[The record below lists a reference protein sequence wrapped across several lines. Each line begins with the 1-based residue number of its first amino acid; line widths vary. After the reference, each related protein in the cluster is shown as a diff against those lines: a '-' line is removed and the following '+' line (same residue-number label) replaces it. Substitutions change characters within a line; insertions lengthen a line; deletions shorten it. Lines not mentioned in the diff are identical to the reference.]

1 MTGSKS
7 RRQEGMGAT
16 EHVVG
21 VDIGGTFTDIV
32 AIDPSSGTL
41 LAAKTQTTPGALERG
56 VAAGLREVGEEASVI
71 LGEVRH
77 GTTVVTNALL
87 ERRVAKTA
95 LLCTRG
101 HRDILDVR
109 RLWRER
115 LFGYDWERP
124 PSLIP
129 RSMRFEIDERIDARG
144 GVLRPLDEEQVRD
157 CAARLRAEGVD
168 AVAVA
173 YLFSFRN
180 ASHELA
186 TARILEE
193 ELPGIPI
200 SLSCDVLPEVH
211 EYERTSTTVINA
223 QVRPRISQYLS
234 DLDETLGSVG
244 ALGPLRIVRSDG
256 SLISPAVAAD
266 KPVRLV
272 HSGPAVGVTG
282 AARLAG
288 WLGWRNVVTLD
299 MGGTSTDVSLIWGGE
314 PLRTFEFDLA
324 WNIPVRATQI
334 DIQSIGAGG
343 GSIVGSGPGGRLFVG
358 PRSAGAEPGPACYG
372 RGGTDAT
379 VTDALLV
386 MGALPNELLGG
397 ELRLD
402 RAIAEKALLQ
412 ALPEFADPR
421 AAAEAVYTVT
431 LHKMAVLTREVT
443 INRGYDPRECV
454 LVCFGGAGGLFAV
467 DLARELNMSTVYS
480 PPAASVFSAVG
491 AALARVS
498 YEAIEGMFVHL
509 ESLSQ
514 ERLQESIAALSDR
527 VRTPLLD
534 DGLDVD
540 EVLIEAD
547 LKYRSQPETLS
558 TPLDTRSDNPL
569 PAALARF
576 HDEHEKRFGLRRETE
591 AVDLVTLR
599 AIGRGP
605 STESWSL
612 SPPRPIAPLGSEDL
626 EPRTWFRGG
635 REVTS
640 VEVLPLATLDRVDGP
655 AFLEDAY
662 TTVAVPPGSTAR
674 RDRLGG
680 VVLEVEG

>member
-1 MTGSKS
+1 MTGRDS
-7 RRQEGMGAT
+7 RDQDAEGN
-16 EHVVG
+16 VVG

-32 AIDPSSGTL
+32 AIDPRTGAL
-41 LAAKTQTTPGALERG
+41 LAAKTPTTPGRLEQG
-56 VAAGLREVGEEASVI
+56 VAAGLREVGEGSAVT

-87 ERRVAKTA
+87 ERRVGKTA

-101 HRDILDVR
+101 HRDILDMR

-144 GVLRPLDEEQVRD
+144 EELRPLDAEQVRA
-157 CAARLRAEGVD
+157 CAALLRAEGVD

-180 ASHELA
+180 PSHERE
-186 TARILEE
+186 TGGILEE
-193 ELPGIPI
+193 ELPGVPI

-211 EYERTSTTVINA
+211 EYERTSTTVVNA

-234 DLDETLGSVG
+234 DLDATLASVG

-266 KPVRLV
+266 LPVRLV

-288 WLGWRNVVTLD
+288 WLGWQNVVTLD
-299 MGGTSTDVSLIWGGE
+299 MGGTSTDVSLIWEGE

-343 GSIVGSGPGGRLFVG
+343 GSIVGTGTGGRLFVG

-372 RGGTDAT
+372 RGGIEAT

-386 MGALPNELLGG
+386 MGALPDDLLGG

-402 RAIAEKALLQ
+402 RALAEKALRE
-412 ALPEFADPR
+412 ALPDFADPR
-421 AAAEAVYTVT
+421 EAAEAVYTVT

-467 DLARELNMSTVYS
+467 DLARELNMSTVYV

-498 YEAIEGMFVHL
+498 YEAIDGLFVHL
-509 ESLSQ
+509 EKLSRDQ
-514 ERLQESIAALSDR
+514 LQNAIASLSDR
-527 VRTPLLD
+527 VRRPLLQ
-534 DGLDVD
+534 DGLPVD
-540 EVLIEAD
+540 EVVIEAD
-547 LKYRSQPETLS
+547 LKYRSQPETLT
-558 TPLDTRSDNPL
+558 TPLDTRSPDPL
-569 PAALARF
+569 PSALAFF
-576 HDEHEKRFGLRRETE
+576 HDEHEKRFGLRREAE

-599 AIGRGP
+599 AIGKGP
-605 STESWSL
+605 STASWSL
-612 SPPRPIAPLGSEDL
+612 QPPHPVAVLSSEGL
-626 EPRTWFRGG
+626 EPRAWFRGG
-635 REVTS
+635 GEVTT
-640 VEVLPLATLDRVDGP
+640 VEVLRLERVDRVVGP

-662 TTVAVPPGSTAR
+662 TTVAVPPGSSAR

-680 VVLEVEG
+680 ILLEVD

>member
-1 MTGSKS
+1 MTGT
-7 RRQEGMGAT
+7 QGAEQGSGGTT
-16 EHVVG
+16 ERVVG

-32 AIDPSSGTL
+32 AIDPSSGML
-41 LAAKTQTTPGALERG
+41 LAAKTPTTPGALERG
-56 VAAGLREVGEEASVI
+56 VATGLREVSEGGSAI

-87 ERRVAKTA
+87 EGRVAKTA

-101 HRDILDVR
+101 HRDILDMR

-129 RSMRFEIDERIDARG
+129 RSMRFEIDERVGPG
-144 GVLRPLDEEQVRD
+144 GEVLRPLDEEQVRA
-157 CAARLRAEGVD
+157 CAARLRTEGID

-180 ASHELA
+180 PSHELA
-186 TARILEE
+186 TAQILEE

-200 SLSCDVLPEVH
+200 SLSSDVLPEVH

-223 QVRPRISQYLS
+223 QVRPRISRYLS
-234 DLDETLGSVG
+234 DLHETLASVG
-244 ALGPLRIVRSDG
+244 ARGPLRIVRSDG

-282 AARLAG
+282 TARLAG

-299 MGGTSTDVSLIWGGE
+299 MGGTSTDVSLIWDGE
-314 PLRTFEFDLA
+314 PLRTFELDLA

-343 GSIVGSGPGGRLFVG
+343 GSVVGSGPGGRLFVG

-372 RGGTDAT
+372 RGGSDAT

-386 MGALPNELLGG
+386 MGALPDELLGG
-397 ELRLD
+397 EIRLD
-402 RAIAEKALLQ
+402 RDLAEKALLR
-412 ALPEFADPR
+412 ALPDFSAPR
-421 AAAEAVYTVT
+421 EAAEAVYTVT

-467 DLARELNMSTVYS
+467 DLAGELNMSTVYV

-491 AALARVS
+491 AALARLS
-498 YEAIEGMFVHL
+498 YEAIDGMFVRL
-509 ESLSQ
+509 EALSP
-514 ERLQESIAALSDR
+514 ERLRGTTAALTDR
-527 VRTPLLD
+527 VREPLLA
-534 DGLDVD
+534 DGVDVD
-540 EVLIEAD
+540 EVRIEAD
-547 LKYRSQPETLS
+547 LKYRSQPETL
-558 TPLDTRSDNPL
+558 TMPFDAESDDPL

-591 AVDLVTLR
+591 PVDLVTLR
-599 AIGRGP
+599 AIGMGP

-612 SPPRPIAPLGSEDL
+612 SPPHPVAALDAGHL
-626 EPRTWFRGG
+626 QPRTWFRGG
-635 REVTS
+635 RAIS
-640 VEVLPLATLDRVDGP
+640 GVEVFALETLDRVEGP

-662 TTVAVPPGSTAR
+662 TTIAVPPGSRAR
-674 RDRLGG
+674 RDHLGG
-680 VVLEVEG
+680 ILLEVDR